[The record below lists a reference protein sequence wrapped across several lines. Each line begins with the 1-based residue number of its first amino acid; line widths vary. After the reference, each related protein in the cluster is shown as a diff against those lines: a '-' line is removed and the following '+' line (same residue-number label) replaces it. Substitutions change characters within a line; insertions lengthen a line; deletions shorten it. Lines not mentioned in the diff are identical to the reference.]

1 MGVIKMLKN
10 KLDLS
15 KFEVDDDIILDAE
28 EKEMLAGLVGSKS
41 IMDDEM
47 VKRFRNMVKDQNKRS
62 KQINM
67 RLTES
72 DYILAKAKALE
83 EGIPYQVL
91 LAGIIHKWLHAA

>member
-1 MGVIKMLKN
+1 MKMLKD
-10 KLDLS
+10 KFDLS
-15 KFEVDDDIILDAE
+15 NFEVDENIILDAE
-28 EKEMLAGLVGSKS
+28 EIEMVAGLNGSKS

-47 VKRFRNMVKDQNKRS
+47 IKRFRSMVKEQNKRS

-67 RLTES
+67 RLTET
-72 DYILAKAKALE
+72 DYMLAKAKALE

>member
-1 MGVIKMLKN
+1 MLKD
-10 KLDLS
+10 KFDLS
-15 KFEVDDDIILDAE
+15 NFEIDSDLILDAE
-28 EKEMLAGLVGSKS
+28 EKEMLAGLSGSKS
-41 IMDDEM
+41 IINDDM
-47 VKRFRNMVKDQNKRS
+47 VKRFRLMVKEQNKRS

-72 DYILAKAKALE
+72 DYLLAKAKALE

>member
-1 MGVIKMLKN
+1 
-10 KLDLS
+10 
-15 KFEVDDDIILDAE
+15 
-28 EKEMLAGLVGSKS
+28 MLAGLVGSKS
-41 IMDDEM
+41 IMDEDM
-47 VKRFRNMVKDQNKRS
+47 VKRFRTMVKEQNKRS

-72 DYILAKAKALE
+72 DYILVKAKALE

>member
-1 MGVIKMLKN
+1 MLKN